1 MQNKAEEQNPL
12 PSSSA
17 PLLSFWALPF
27 TMARMIHDLEIDG
40 MHAWARSV
48 WGNSHPH
55 HQHERSNQLEI
66 PDAIAEA
73 PEQDLFA

>member
-1 MQNKAEEQNPL
+1 MQNGTQGESGL
-12 PSSSA
+12 PSGAVIASLWS
-17 PLLSFWALPF
+17 LPF
-27 TMARMIHDLEIDG
+27 TMARMMHDFEIDS

-48 WGNSHPH
+48 WGHDHVHPH
-55 HQHERSNQLEI
+55 HEPLGQLEI